1 MAGRNWLGTFG
12 GTKSFNVNSELDRG
26 YEAALLI
33 QSLELEYYGDRPI
46 RPDLELSV
54 PSTVQQ
60 QSFASSGLLS
70 TSAAHRLTN
79 LNINAR
85 NLTPRSLDNFN

>member
-12 GTKSFNVNSELDRG
+12 GAKSFNVNSELDRG

-46 RPDLELSV
+46 RPDLEPVSY
-54 PSTVQQ
+54 T
-60 QSFASSGLLS
+60 
-70 TSAAHRLTN
+70 HLT
-79 LNINAR
+79 LPTKRIV
-85 NLTPRSLDNFN
+85 

>member
-54 PSTVQQ
+54 ASTVQATILRKLHKIA
-60 QSFASSGLLS
+60 FPKP
-70 TSAAHRLTN
+70 N
-79 LNINAR
+79 PR
-85 NLTPRSLDNFN
+85 NLHQIHAPKPQHNPS